1 MFRVKDL
8 VLLIVTFSSM
18 LLGVLFP
25 NYVRFFRPL
34 PLYCMMSILFLSFL
48 SIKITDVLG
57 ALRGDAVKIA
67 VLLLLKLIFLPIIV
81 FFLFQALCPAY
92 TLAAFLL
99 SGISTGVVS
108 PFFADLLKARSSV
121 VLVMV
126 VVSSMLVPFSL
137 PPLVSLFFG
146 QDMEIPLLG
155 MMRLLF
161 LVIFVPIFLVE
172 VLRRSLPDLTDF
184 LKKRQ
189 YPLIL
194 VIFAIAN
201 MGIFSEYAD
210 FFYRKPMTIVAA
222 FLVSVALAIFYFL
235 SGLLF
240 SWGRPLQDQL
250 SVIISF
256 GIMNNVLV
264 LIFSSQFFG
273 PIEPTVAAIYT
284 IPFYGLILPLRFY
297 RNLRLRASRKH
308 HP

>member
-8 VLLIVTFSSM
+8 VLLVVTFSSM
-18 LLGVLFP
+18 LLGVLFSD
-25 NYVRFFRPL
+25 YVSVFRPF

-48 SIKITDVLG
+48 SIKITEVWG
-57 ALRGDAVKIA
+57 AVRGNALKIA
-67 VLLLLKLIFLPIIV
+67 LLLLFKLIFLPVIV
-81 FFLFQALCPAY
+81 FFIFQAVCPTY

-108 PFFADLLKARSSV
+108 PFFADLMKARSAV

-126 VVSSMLVPFSL
+126 VASSMLVPFSL
-137 PPLVSLFFG
+137 PPLVSLFFS
-146 QDMEIPLLG
+146 QDMEIPLVA

-161 LVIFVPIFLVE
+161 FVIFVPIFLVE
-172 VLRRSLPDLTDF
+172 VLRRSMPGFTDF
-184 LKKRQ
+184 IKKCQ

-201 MGIFSEYAD
+201 MGIFSEYAE
-210 FFYRKPMTIVAA
+210 FFYRKPMTILAA
-222 FLVSVALAIFYFL
+222 FLVSVTLATFYFL
-235 SGLLF
+235 AGLLF
-240 SWGRPLQDQL
+240 SWGRPLEDRL
-250 SVIISF
+250 SVVISF

-297 RNLRLRASRKH
+297 KDLRLRIAKKA